1 MSGEAWRLFTTFGFF
16 IILLF
21 TCGLYCIIVTRNL
34 IRAIIGMELLIKS
47 ATLLFIVIGSVT
59 GREAI
64 TQCLVITVIIIEVI
78 VAVIAGGISLR
89 IYRHTNSLDARSLT
103 KLKG

>member
-47 ATLLFIVIGSVT
+47 ATLLFIVVGSVT

-64 TQCLVITVIIIEVI
+64 TQSLVITIIVIEVI

-89 IYRHTNSLDARSLT
+89 IYRHTNSLDARGLK